1 MRRKDL
7 ERIEKHKEWLDE
19 GMSSVPLDSIE
30 YQKMLDSYGKLVD
43 TEEKIRKGK
52 KERSP
57 MDVVFKVL
65 TLGVSILGAV
75 FVPLKLGSMAYQNE
89 QDMNLKNNTVWNL
102 IPKGK
107 IPDIFNKS

>member
-1 MRRKDL
+1 MRKDL
-7 ERIEKHKEWLDE
+7 KTIEKHKEWLDE

-30 YQKMLDSYGKLVD
+30 YQKMLDNYSKLVD

-52 KERSP
+52 KDRSP
-57 MDVVFKVL
+57 GDVIYKVL

-75 FVPLKLGSMAYQNE
+75 FVPLKLGQMAYKNE
-89 QDMNLKNNTVWNL
+89 QDMNLKNSTVWNL

-107 IPDIFNKS
+107 LPDIFNK